1 MSEVSSKVAEM
12 LLSTESIAVYKDKPF
27 VFVSGRISPV
37 YIDCRKL
44 LSFPAEREYIV
55 AHMAKM
61 AETEIGLDKIDVV
74 AGGETAGIP
83 YAAFVA
89 HLIKKPMIY
98 IRKQP
103 KGYGGTKQIEG
114 ILEAGQRVLMV
125 EDLITDGLSKL
136 RFNIGV
142 RGAGAKM
149 THCLCVFDY
158 ASERLNQHEGRDNL
172 AKNGIELHVL
182 ANWDDVFDTGTS
194 KNYFTEATKI
204 ADRRL
209 SERSRE
215 LGPEDGLRVSAAG
228 ALSRPMSR
236 AASSNRSKRSNC
248 SSRPDQGAGYDLD
261 IRILAADISLRDR
274 DHHENTDS
282 QCRCSSR

>member
-1 MSEVSSKVAEM
+1 MSEVSQKVAEM
-12 LLSTESIAVYKDKPF
+12 LLSTESIAVYRDKPF

-44 LSFPAEREYIV
+44 LSYAAEREFIV
-55 AHMAKM
+55 TALAQK
-61 AETEIGLDKIDVV
+61 AQADIGLDNIDVV

-83 YAAFVA
+83 YASFVS

-114 ILEAGQRVLMV
+114 ILEAGKRVLLV

-136 RFNIGV
+136 RFNIGI

-149 THCLCVFDY
+149 THCLCIFDY

-172 AKNGIELHVL
+172 AKNDIQLLVL
-182 ANWDDVFDTGTS
+182 ADWDDVLDTGTS
-194 KNYFTEATKI
+194 KNYFTEEQKSQI
-204 ADRRL
+204 IEFLKD
-209 SERSRE
+209 
-215 LGPEDGLRVSAAG
+215 PENWGRKMGFV
-228 ALSRPMSR
+228 
-236 AASSNRSKRSNC
+236 
-248 SSRPDQGAGYDLD
+248 
-261 IRILAADISLRDR
+261 
-274 DHHENTDS
+274 
-282 QCRCSSR
+282 

>member
-1 MSEVSSKVAEM
+1 MPMRPMAFKSRMRRRRLMVALGEPVRIVVMGGHLTSSARRWKTFWQRGNIGNGAGLCYGRFSIKNQGRVFLMSEVSKTVAEM
-12 LLSTESIAVYKDKPF
+12 LLRTESIQVYKDKPF

-55 AHMAKM
+55 TALAKM
-61 AETEIGLDKIDVV
+61 AETDIGAVNIDVV
-74 AGGETAGIP
+74 AGGEAAGIP
-83 YAAFVA
+83 YASFVS

-114 ILEAGQRVLMV
+114 ILEAGKRVLMV

-136 RFNIGV
+136 RFNIGI

-158 ASERLNQHEGRDNL
+158 AADRLHQHEGKDNL
-172 AKNGIELHVL
+172 AKNDIALHVL
-182 ANWDDVFDTGTS
+182 ANWDDVLDTGLGKS
-194 KNYFTEATKI
+194 YFSAN
-204 ADRRL
+204 A
-209 SERSRE
+209 SEQIVDF
-215 LGPEDGLRVSAAG
+215 LKDPE
-228 ALSRPMSR
+228 
-236 AASSNRSKRSNC
+236 N
-248 SSRPDQGAGYDLD
+248 
-261 IRILAADISLRDR
+261 
-274 DHHENTDS
+274 
-282 QCRCSSR
+282 

>member
-44 LSFPAEREYIV
+44 LSFAAEREYIV
-55 AHMAKM
+55 TALAEM
-61 AETEIGLDKIDVV
+61 AERDIGLANFDVV

-83 YAAFVA
+83 YASFVS
-89 HLIKKPMIY
+89 HIIKKPMIY

-114 ILEAGQRVLMV
+114 ILDAGKRVLLV

-136 RFNIGV
+136 RFNIGI

-158 ASERLNQHEGRDNL
+158 ASDRLNQHEGKINL
-172 AKNGIELHVL
+172 AKNDISLHVL
-182 ANWDDVFDTGTS
+182 ANWDDVLDTGLA
-194 KNYFTEATKI
+194 KNYF
-204 ADRRL
+204 
-209 SERSRE
+209 SEKQNQQIVDF
-215 LGPEDGLRVSAAG
+215 LNDA
-228 ALSRPMSR
+228 
-236 AASSNRSKRSNC
+236 
-248 SSRPDQGAGYDLD
+248 
-261 IRILAADISLRDR
+261 
-274 DHHENTDS
+274 ENWG
-282 QCRCSSR
+282 RKMGFV

>member
-1 MSEVSSKVAEM
+1 MSEISYKIAEM
-12 LLSTESIAVYKDKPF
+12 LLQTEAIQVYKDKPF

-44 LSFPAEREYIV
+44 LSFPVEREYTV
-55 AHMAKM
+55 TQLAKK
-61 AETEIGLDKIDVV
+61 AETDIGLANIDVV

-83 YAAFVA
+83 YASFVS

-114 ILEAGQRVLMV
+114 ILEAGKRVLLV

-136 RFNIGV
+136 RFNIGI

-158 ASERLNQHEGRDNL
+158 ASDRLNQHEGRDNL
-172 AKNGIELHVL
+172 AKNDISLHVL
-182 ANWDDVFDTGTS
+182 ANWDDVLDTGLS
-194 KNYFTEATKI
+194 KSYFSEDASKQI
-204 ADRRL
+204 IDFLKDADNWGRKM
-209 SERSRE
+209 
-215 LGPEDGLRVSAAG
+215 GFV
-228 ALSRPMSR
+228 
-236 AASSNRSKRSNC
+236 
-248 SSRPDQGAGYDLD
+248 
-261 IRILAADISLRDR
+261 
-274 DHHENTDS
+274 
-282 QCRCSSR
+282 

>member
-1 MSEVSSKVAEM
+1 MSEVSKKVAEM
-12 LLSTESIAVYKDKPF
+12 LLGTESIQVYKDKPF

-44 LSFPAEREYIV
+44 LSFWVEREYIV
-55 AHMAKM
+55 TQLAKK
-61 AETEIGLDKIDVV
+61 AETDIGLDNIDVV

-83 YAAFVA
+83 YASFVS

-114 ILEAGQRVLMV
+114 ILEPGKRVLLV

-136 RFNIGV
+136 RFNIGI

-158 ASERLNQHEGRDNL
+158 ASDRLNQHEGRDNL
-172 AKNGIELHVL
+172 AKNDIVLHVL
-182 ANWDDVFDTGTS
+182 ANWDDVLDTGLS
-194 KNYFTEATKI
+194 KSYFSAN
-204 ADRRL
+204 A
-209 SERSRE
+209 SEQIVDF
-215 LGPEDGLRVSAAG
+215 LKDA
-228 ALSRPMSR
+228 
-236 AASSNRSKRSNC
+236 
-248 SSRPDQGAGYDLD
+248 
-261 IRILAADISLRDR
+261 
-274 DHHENTDS
+274 ENWG
-282 QCRCSSR
+282 RKMGFV